1 MNQPHCTIALNRSNI
16 YNWRLLFDKE
26 VVFKRTVFG
35 NKKIFLGTWMALMF
49 HPLFHESDLEP
60 FLHGLVKHIESGH
73 VKFANSVNR
82 ILASKSSLR
91 RHLSIIFEVWGPFD
105 YLNWLGQPF
114 QLEAFEYRV
123 NTSLPLFLGRV

>member
-1 MNQPHCTIALNRSNI
+1 
-16 YNWRLLFDKE
+16 
-26 VVFKRTVFG
+26 
-35 NKKIFLGTWMALMF
+35 MF

-91 RHLSIIFEVWGPFD
+91 HHFSIIFEVWGPFD

-114 QLEAFEYRV
+114 QLEAFEYCV